1 MTNKRNQHFVPQ
13 SYLRKFAIHG
23 QKSLVWEF
31 DKTTGRASIDPV
43 SVRKICSQD
52 FYYYQR
58 TDTGKI
64 DHTRLEDAISQIEDI
79 GIKIINSIR
88 KPRNGIKV
96 SLCEEK
102 KGELS
107 FYIAFLFARGPAIRN
122 GIHELYAAIIQ
133 KKLASQY
140 ESGALLDASP
150 VLHDLV
156 QKHGLFKLIRTEIFT
171 NVSLPHIVEM
181 ATILG
186 QSMLAKRWTFYTPEN
201 DQFFIT
207 SDNPVSYLLQL
218 GLLSEPM
225 GPAHQFSEVTI
236 PLRKD
241 LALVVSPTTNVPTT
255 KDESECV
262 LLTATDTIVDA
273 INRRTAA
280 AALRFFF
287 SSYNSPKLLSLAQ
300 SVTGTSQRFT
310 GDIVEEGTWRPVENP
325 YK

>member
-1 MTNKRNQHFVPQ
+1 MTIKRNQHFVPQ

-64 DHTRLEDAISQIEDI
+64 DHTRLEDAISEIEDV

-88 KPRNGIKV
+88 KPRHGMKL

-122 GIHELYAAIIQ
+122 GIHELCAAYIQ

-140 ESGALLDASP
+140 ESAALLDASP

-156 QKHGLFKLIRTEIFT
+156 QKHGLLKIIRPEIFT

-181 ATILG
+181 AAMLG
-186 QSMLAKRWTFYTPEN
+186 QSMLAKRWTFYIPEN
-201 DQFFIT
+201 DKYFIT
-207 SDNPVSYLLQL
+207 SDNPVSCLLQP
-218 GLLSEPM
+218 GLLSEPI
-225 GPAHQFSEVTI
+225 GPAHPFSEVTI

-241 LALVVSPTTNVPTT
+241 LALVVSSTTNVPTA
-255 KDESECV
+255 KAENECV
-262 LLTATDTIVDA
+262 LLTATDTKVGA

-280 AALRFFF
+280 AALRFIYA
-287 SSYNSPKLLSLAQ
+287 SYNSSKLLSLFQ
-300 SVTGTSQRFT
+300 SVIGASQRFT
-310 GDIVEEGTWRPVENP
+310 VDKVKEGTWRPVENP